1 MGKGKGFK
9 ISLRLI
15 LKLILK
21 LMIVVFGQVFFLT
34 PTFCKGQP
42 TPAG

>member
-1 MGKGKGFK
+1 MGKGKVFK

-15 LKLILK
+15 LKPI
-21 LMIVVFGQVFFLT
+21 IVVVGQVFFLT
-34 PTFCKGQP
+34 PTLCKGQP